1 MYVGIT
7 KNFDRRMYVHKYD
20 AYIRNSKLPVH
31 RAMRRHSHTTEIWA
45 DGIDDRDL
53 IYMLEEQ
60 TIKQLKDNGVHLYN
74 ITNGGMNEIGSTYG
88 MPGALN
94 PNSKPVEYYETNDT
108 TRVNFRR
115 TCDRQGWNFDDFE
128 EVFSRRV
135 SRKDGIRKDTFYIYK
150 KKKESEEW

>member
-7 KNFDRRMYVHKYD
+7 KNFDRRMYVHQYD

-31 RAMRRHSHTTEIWA
+31 RAMRRHSH
-45 DGIDDRDL
+45 
-53 IYMLEEQ
+53 
-60 TIKQLKDNGVHLYN
+60 
-74 ITNGGMNEIGSTYG
+74 
-88 MPGALN
+88 
-94 PNSKPVEYYETNDT
+94 T